1 MDKFNKKNE
10 KFENSS
16 DFESFNFNTLENQAE
31 HISSERKVEIEHSRE
46 LEAHDNREALL
57 AMYETHEARDRDVS
71 SFEANEIG
79 KALNNE
85 NIYLNDY
92 QATFATYSDRD
103 GFDLRSNNNSSQEFL
118 DESIKLTKSEK
129 NTTTFSGKTSNVAKA
144 LAITLGL
151 SKIS

>member
-1 MDKFNKKNE
+1 
-10 KFENSS
+10 
-16 DFESFNFNTLENQAE
+16 
-31 HISSERKVEIEHSRE
+31 
-46 LEAHDNREALL
+46 
-57 AMYETHEARDRDVS
+57 MYETHEARDRDVS

-129 NTTTFSGKTSNVAKA
+129 NTQKVTMLLTGEKP
-144 LAITLGL
+144 LR
-151 SKIS
+151 KIKKKLN